1 MANGVVGFCLERRK
15 GISIRKARYRASE
28 YRCRNHDTDVPR
40 YLGESRGVKLIKVMH
55 IKSEIAQQ
63 NLSDLGRRSLAL

>member
-1 MANGVVGFCLERRK
+1 MSTTEHRKSGRITSRCSQSWVDRVWMANGVVGFCLERRK

-40 YLGESRGVKLIKVMH
+40 YLGESRGV
-55 IKSEIAQQ
+55 
-63 NLSDLGRRSLAL
+63 